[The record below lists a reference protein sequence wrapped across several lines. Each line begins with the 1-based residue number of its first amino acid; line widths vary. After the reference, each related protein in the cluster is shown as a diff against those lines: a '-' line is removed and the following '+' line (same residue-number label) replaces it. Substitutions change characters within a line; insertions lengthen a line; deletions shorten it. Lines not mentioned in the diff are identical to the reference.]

1 MLLAIRICAHQDQQA
16 LPGIGLIIEPDIGVD
31 SVDPDGDKLLPV
43 EIPFAAGL
51 VLVRPLHVVL
61 VRPLHFEAH
70 SVEFL
75 LDLAFCS
82 ECLFHF

>member
-1 MLLAIRICAHQDQQA
+1 LL
-16 LPGIGLIIEPDIGVD
+16 GIGLIFEPDIGVD

-51 VLVRPLHVVL
+51 VLVRPLH
-61 VRPLHFEAH
+61 FEAH

-75 LDLAFCS
+75 LIWPLV
-82 ECLFHF
+82 